1 MDSLDMSRTFPVL
14 ALSRLFLY
22 SALGFS
28 HEQVASLTDE
38 EMVRIADTVE
48 QYYSL
53 REFAE
58 HVQCIT
64 RTVLAEKQWTPG
76 EHHG

>member
-1 MDSLDMSRTFPVL
+1 MDSLDMSRKFPVL
-14 ALSRLFLY
+14 AISRLFLY
-22 SALGFS
+22 SSLGFS
-28 HEQVASLTDE
+28 HEQVASLTDD
-38 EMVRIADTVE
+38 EMFRIADTVE
-48 QYYSL
+48 QFYLL

-58 HVQCIT
+58 HVQFIT